1 MKTLALW
8 LCLCVAASAQL
19 RVAQPEQE
27 VHAKADVR
35 EVEVAFAF
43 ENAGSEPVTF
53 ASLESSCSC
62 VRVGLKDDKRR
73 YEPGEK
79 GTVEAVFEVGNF
91 SGAVHKA
98 IQGWV
103 EGDPQGN
110 PSLKLGLTIHVPVL
124 VAMEPKTLR
133 WDQNGNGG
141 TKEIEIRMQSDD
153 PIRVK
158 RASALNENFGLEVE
172 TVEEGRHYRLK
183 VTPKSTVE
191 AMLAVF
197 QIETDCRVERHR
209 TQRAF
214 ATIRPAR
221 P

>member
-1 MKTLALW
+1 MKALAFW
-8 LCLCVAASAQL
+8 LAFAVAAFGQL
-19 RVAQPEQE
+19 RVAKPDQE
-27 VHAKADVR
+27 IHAKADVR
-35 EVEVAFAF
+35 EVEVAFEF
-43 ENAGSEPVTF
+43 ENAGSEPVTI
-53 ASLESSCSC
+53 ARLESSCSC
-62 VRVGLKDDKRR
+62 VRVGLKDEKRR

-91 SGAVHKA
+91 SGAVHKM
-98 IQGWV
+98 IQGWA
-103 EGDPQGN
+103 EGDAQGS
-110 PSLKLGLTIHVPVL
+110 PSLRLGLTIHLPVL

-133 WDQNGNGG
+133 WDQGG
-141 TKEIEIRMQSDD
+141 KPETKTIEIRMQADD

-158 RASALNENFGLEVE
+158 RASALNENFALEVE

-183 VTPKSTVE
+183 VTPQSTAE
-191 AMLAVF
+191 AALAVF

-214 ATIRPAR
+214 ATIRPAK